1 MATADPLRRLG
12 GGRWETKDG
21 RFQIEP
27 QSGTWVI
34 VDTTQTNEFGLP
46 LVRGPFPS
54 LGAAREA
61 IDAARGEGPATSPLA
76 DRIEQARAEP
86 TVNSKKKPDDS
97 RSSRAKGGAANAAA
111 ADANAAAAGASEPDA
126 PPAPPEPPEPRW
138 FRDLKPAGRK
148 RAAEMI
154 ARLRALDID
163 EAEAVARAEVVDG
176 RPALAR
182 LALERRLRQAAA
194 AKTPRRAVVDAI
206 EAFLAGEDDELGTG
220 WRLVDDRERPIR
232 KVELPGD
239 D

>member
-1 MATADPLRRLG
+1 MATADGKPDPLRRLG

-54 LGAAREA
+54 LTAAREA
-61 IDAARGEGPATSPLA
+61 IEIARGEGTVTSPLA
-76 DRIEQARAEP
+76 DRIEQARAKP
-86 TVNSKKKPDDS
+86 AAGSTKPDEG
-97 RSSRAKGGAANAAA
+97 RTSRAKAGAAKPAA
-111 ADANAAAAGASEPDA
+111 ADAAKPKAPLE
-126 PPAPPEPPEPRW
+126 PPAPPEPRW

-182 LALERRLRQAAA
+182 LALERRLRRAAD
-194 AKTPRRAVVDAI
+194 AKTPRRAVADAI
-206 EAFLAGEDDELGTG
+206 EAFLTGEDEELGTG

-232 KVELPGD
+232 KVELSGD
-239 D
+239 

>member
-1 MATADPLRRLG
+1 MATADAKPDPLHRLG

-54 LGAAREA
+54 LTAAREA
-61 IDAARGEGPATSPLA
+61 IDVARGEGPATSPLA
-76 DRIEQARAEP
+76 ERIEHARAEP
-86 TVNSKKKPDDS
+86 TASGKTKPA
-97 RSSRAKGGAANAAA
+97 RAAKPAA
-111 ADANAAAAGASEPDA
+111 ADAPEPE
-126 PPAPPEPPEPRW
+126 PEPEGPPEPPEPRW
-138 FRDLKPAGRK
+138 FRDLKPAGRA

-163 EAEAVARAEVVDG
+163 EAEAVARADVVDG

-182 LALERRLRQAAA
+182 LALERRLRKAAV
-194 AKTPRRAVVDAI
+194 AKNPRRAVAAAI
-206 EAFLAGEDDELGTG
+206 EAFLAGEDPELGTG

-232 KVELPGD
+232 ELDIGD

>member
-1 MATADPLRRLG
+1 MATADPKPDPLRRLG

-54 LGAAREA
+54 LTAAREA
-61 IDAARGEGPATSPLA
+61 IEVARGEGTVTSPLA

-86 TVNSKKKPDDS
+86 AAGSKQKPDEG
-97 RSSRAKGGAANAAA
+97 RRSRAKGG
-111 ADANAAAAGASEPDA
+111 DAKAAGADADEPGA
-126 PPAPPEPPEPRW
+126 PPESPEPPEPRW
-138 FRDLKPAGRK
+138 FRDLKPAGRT

-163 EAEAVARAEVVDG
+163 DAEAVARAEVVDG

-182 LALERRLRQAAA
+182 LALERRLRRAADA
-194 AKTPRRAVVDAI
+194 NTPRRAVRDAI

-232 KVELPGD
+232 ALDLEED
-239 D
+239 

>member
-54 LGAAREA
+54 LGAAKDA
-61 IDAARGEGPATSPLA
+61 IESARTEGPATSPLA
-76 DRIEQARAEP
+76 DRIEKARSEPASSSKPPSGRPAAHGSGVDRSADAGQAPERDASPGAAEP
-86 TVNSKKKPDDS
+86 LERP
-97 RSSRAKGGAANAAA
+97 
-111 ADANAAAAGASEPDA
+111 EPD
-126 PPAPPEPPEPRW
+126 EPPEPRW
-138 FRDLKPAGRK
+138 FRDLKPAGRQ

-154 ARLRALDID
+154 ARLRALDVD

-182 LALERRLRQAAA
+182 LALERRLRQAAD

-232 KVELPGD
+232 SLDLEGD
-239 D
+239 

>member
-1 MATADPLRRLG
+1 MATADAKPDPLRRLG

-54 LGAAREA
+54 LTAAREA
-61 IDAARGEGPATSPLA
+61 IEVARDEGTVTSPLA

-86 TVNSKKKPDDS
+86 AAGSKKPDEG
-97 RSSRAKGGAANAAA
+97 RTARATAGAAKPAA
-111 ADANAAAAGASEPDA
+111 ADAAEPEA
-126 PPAPPEPPEPRW
+126 PLEPPEPPEPRW

-182 LALERRLRQAAA
+182 LALERRLRRAAE
-194 AKTPRRAVVDAI
+194 AKTPRRAVADAI
-206 EAFLAGEDDELGTG
+206 EAFLTGEDEELGTG

-232 KVELPGD
+232 EVDLSGD
-239 D
+239 

>member
-1 MATADPLRRLG
+1 MATADAKPDPLRRLG

-54 LGAAREA
+54 LTAAREA
-61 IDAARGEGPATSPLA
+61 IEVARDEGTVTSPLA

-86 TVNSKKKPDDS
+86 AAGSKKPDEG
-97 RSSRAKGGAANAAA
+97 RTARAA
-111 ADANAAAAGASEPDA
+111 ADAVA
-126 PPAPPEPPEPRW
+126 PEAPLEPPEPPEPRW

-182 LALERRLRQAAA
+182 LAPRRRPRAPDPGGRPVRRLTATRSRRRARTTRLGA
-194 AKTPRRAVVDAI
+194 PRR
-206 EAFLAGEDDELGTG
+206 
-220 WRLVDDRERPIR
+220 DR
-232 KVELPGD
+232 LPGHL
-239 D
+239 

>member
-54 LGAAREA
+54 LTASREA
-61 IDAARGEGPATSPLA
+61 IEVARGEGAVTSPLA

-86 TVNSKKKPDDS
+86 AAGAKKKPDEG
-97 RSSRAKGGAANAAA
+97 RSSRAKGGDANAAA
-111 ADANAAAAGASEPDA
+111 ADAPEPEV
-126 PPAPPEPPEPRW
+126 PPEPPEPRW

-182 LALERRLRQAAA
+182 LALERRLRKAADE
-194 AKTPRRAVVDAI
+194 KTPRRAVTDAI
-206 EAFLAGEDDELGTG
+206 QVFLAGEDEELGTG

-232 KVELPGD
+232 ELDLESG
-239 D
+239 

>member
-1 MATADPLRRLG
+1 MATADAKPDPLRRLG

-21 RFQIEP
+21 RFQVEP

-54 LGAAREA
+54 LTSAREA
-61 IDAARGEGPATSPLA
+61 IEVARGEGTVTSPLA
-76 DRIEQARAEP
+76 ERIEQARAEP
-86 TVNSKKKPDDS
+86 AAGAKKKPDEG
-97 RSSRAKGGAANAAA
+97 RSSRAKGGDAKAAA
-111 ADANAAAAGASEPDA
+111 TDAQGPEAEPR
-126 PPAPPEPPEPRW
+126 EPRW

-182 LALERRLRQAAA
+182 LALERRLRKAAT
-194 AKTPRRAVVDAI
+194 AKTPRRAVTEAI
-206 EAFLAGEDDELGTG
+206 EAFLAGEDEELGTG

-232 KVELPGD
+232 ELEHEGD
-239 D
+239 

>member
-1 MATADPLRRLG
+1 MATGDAKPDPLRRLG

-54 LGAAREA
+54 LTAAREA
-61 IDAARGEGPATSPLA
+61 IEVARGEGPATSPLA
-76 DRIEQARAEP
+76 ERIERARAEP
-86 TVNSKKKPDDS
+86 TSEAKTKP
-97 RSSRAKGGAANAAA
+97 AGAAKPATV
-111 ADANAAAAGASEPDA
+111 DGPKPE
-126 PPAPPEPPEPRW
+126 APPEPEGPPESPEPRW
-138 FRDLKPAGRK
+138 FRDLKPAGRE

-154 ARLRALDID
+154 ARLRALEID
-163 EAEAVARAEVVDG
+163 EAEAVARADIVEG

-182 LALERRLRQAAA
+182 LALERRLRKAAA
-194 AKTPRRAVVDAI
+194 AKTPRRAVADAI
-206 EAFLAGEDDELGTG
+206 EAFLAGADDELGTG

-232 KVELPGD
+232 ELDIGD